1 MPYVKL
7 IRGAFI
13 VRKEDSRKIVR
24 FLEENEVVVS
34 VREVVLT
41 AKDEIMLDSEFTD
54 GYQQQLLG
62 TNQ

>member
-54 GYQQQLLG
+54 GYQ
-62 TNQ
+62 